1 MIPKSGGEY
10 SILLEAFGPI
20 PAYLFAWT
28 ATVILK
34 PSSLAL
40 LSITF
45 ARYALTP
52 AYGKSSDFFI
62 NFIFF
67 INNVFF
73 SIKFVCISMIFAILI
88 FFCWSA
94 IPFDLIKARCY
105 YIVRFRI
112 TFRGKNV
119 D

>member
-10 SILLEAFGPI
+10 PILLEAFGPI

-45 ARYALTP
+45 AKYALTP
-52 AYGKSSDFFI
+52 AYGKFRKYEH
-62 NFIFF
+62 IFCCF
-67 INNVFF
+67 EAGVK
-73 SIKFVCISMIFAILI
+73 S
-88 FFCWSA
+88 
-94 IPFDLIKARCY
+94 
-105 YIVRFRI
+105 
-112 TFRGKNV
+112 
-119 D
+119 